1 MAFVGIGHLGAEKS
15 ILCSGVG
22 QPIYPTGLIEA
33 RQTVQDLDIRYKEP
47 SSALTSMM
55 KTWYDLGSLYPARYA
70 SRAGQRADLC
80 RREAADRRSAGV
92 YSRLKKTVLLSGNE
106 AIARGAYEAGV
117 RVAAGYPGTPST
129 EILENIVKYASVYAE
144 WSPNEKV
151 AFEVALGAALGGAR
165 SLVTMKHVG
174 VNVAAD
180 PLLTASYVGVN
191 AGLVLVSA
199 DDPGMHS
206 SQNEQ
211 DNRHYAR
218 FAKIP
223 MLEPSDSQEAKLFT
237 IRAFEISEQYDTP
250 VLLRTTTRV
259 NHGKSIVYLNEPI
272 DLPTRRFEPNPQK
285 YVMIPAHAR
294 KRHVMVEERM
304 LRLRAL
310 ADSTDLNKV
319 EWGDT
324 SIGVITSGIS
334 YQYVKEVLPQASILK
349 LGMTYPLPEQQI
361 RDFAAK
367 VGRLYVVE
375 ELDPFLEDQI
385 RALGISMIGK
395 ERFPIT
401 GELSPER
408 VAEGF
413 GLQVTASSVPTTN
426 VPPRPPVLCAG
437 CPHRGF
443 FHVLRKLKAIVTGDI
458 GCYTLGVLP
467 PLETMDTCVCMGA
480 SIGNALGI
488 KRSQPSDDTRPVVAV
503 IGDSTF
509 VHSGITGLIDAV
521 YNNTPVT
528 ICILDN
534 RTTAM
539 TGGQDHPASGKT
551 LRGEDT
557 YALDLPSLARAAGV
571 EEVLVVDP
579 YDLEAVERT
588 LKYTTQLEKPSV
600 VITSRSC
607 MLKMKQRPAPVVV
620 NVDLCTGCKLCLR
633 LGCPAIEFTTN
644 EEGKVEAHING
655 TLCSGCGVCMQVC
668 RAGAIGRT
676 QE

>member
-1 MAFVGIGHLGAEKS
+1 L
-15 ILCSGVG
+15 
-22 QPIYPTGLIEA
+22 
-33 RQTVQDLDIRYKEP
+33 
-47 SSALTSMM
+47 
-55 KTWYDLGSLYPARYA
+55 
-70 SRAGQRADLC
+70 
-80 RREAADRRSAGV
+80 
-92 YSRLKKTVLLSGNE
+92 KTVVLFSGNE

-129 EILENIVKYASVYAE
+129 EILENIVNYESIYAE

-180 PLLTASYVGVN
+180 PLLTASYTGVN

-223 MLEPSDSQEAKLFT
+223 MLEPSDSQEAKDFT
-237 IRAFEISEQYDTP
+237 VRAFEISEQYDTP

-259 NHGKSIVYLNEPI
+259 NHGKSVVCLNEPAEVPI
-272 DLPTRRFEPNPQK
+272 RKFEPDPQK

-294 KRHVMVEERM
+294 KRHLAVEERM
-304 LRLRAL
+304 GKLREFVE
-310 ADSTDLNKV
+310 STDLNKV

-324 SIGVITSGIS
+324 SIGVVTSGIS
-334 YQYVKEVLPQASILK
+334 YQYVKEVLPQASVLK
-349 LGMTYPLPEQQI
+349 LGMTYPLPEQRI

-367 VGRLYVVE
+367 VERLYVVE
-375 ELDPFLEDQI
+375 ELDPFLEDEI
-385 RALGISMIGK
+385 RALGISVIGK
-395 ERFPIT
+395 DRFPAT

-408 VAEGF
+408 VAAGF
-413 GLQVTASSVPTTN
+413 GLEVTASSVPTTN
-426 VPPRPPVLCAG
+426 VPPRPPVLCPG

-480 SIGNALGI
+480 SIGNALGM
-488 KRSQPSDDTRPVVAV
+488 KRAQPSDDTRPVVAV

-534 RTTAM
+534 STTAM

-551 LRGEDT
+551 LRGQDT
-557 YALDLPSLARAAGV
+557 YRLDLPSLAKAVGV
-571 EEVLVVDP
+571 EDVLVVDP
-579 YDLEAVERT
+579 YDLEAVERS
-588 LKYTTQLEKPSV
+588 LKYATQLSKPSV

-607 MLKMKQRPAPVVV
+607 MLKTKQRPAPVFV
-620 NVDLCTGCKLCLR
+620 NTDICTGCRLCLR

-644 EEGKVEAHING
+644 KEGKLEPHINP
-655 TLCSGCGVCMQVC
+655 TLCRGCGVCIQVC
-668 RAGAIGRT
+668 RVGAIGRK